1 MFSGRGRQSEA
12 VVSDVSWS
20 IAIATPI
27 PLAQAWGGGDVVSA
41 DGLRFVV
48 PIRTLNAGPNSQY
61 FHVERG
67 VTYFNFASDQFTGFY
82 GIVIPGT
89 VHEGAYHPCS
99 HDSGSPSGSVKRHQ
113 VASTRWRRR
122 SRPARPYPLR
132 LISFNR

>member
-1 MFSGRGRQSEA
+1 MRFSQSLLLPEKPARLINFDITYLSRILPFPNYIRPGPLARANARLVEA
-12 VVSDVSWS
+12 QSR
-20 IAIATPI
+20 I
-27 PLAQAWGGGDVVSA
+27 PLAQAWGSGEVASA

-89 VHEGAYHPCS
+89 VHEGAS
-99 HDSGSPSGSVKRHQ
+99 LLEAIK
-113 VASTRWRRR
+113 
-122 SRPARPYPLR
+122 
-132 LISFNR
+132 